1 MVCAMKRITRF
12 TPEVVKQA
20 LLEWLG
26 HRRDDPLPPD
36 ETVEIHINEDY
47 VRLIWSEPDAQTGNA
62 EQHDPRK
69 GFGPGRLGDG
79 KDGLAG

>member
-1 MVCAMKRITRF
+1 MKRITRF

-36 ETVEIHINEDY
+36 ETVEIRINEDY
-47 VRLIWSEPDAQTGNA
+47 IRLIWSETDVQNQEAA
-62 EQHDPRK
+62 S
-69 GFGPGRLGDG
+69 GRH
-79 KDGLAG
+79 